1 MTMETPI
8 SVILSWLLVM
18 YIQKLHIRSYT
29 MIFAFFCTWMHMMC
43 KYKCVY
49 IHANASTYLYDLV
62 WVSIYIIY
70 IYGSV
75 YICSI
80 YVSCTY
86 VMCFCC
92 IIMYQLHHQ
101 ILTSWLVSHSQGE
114 FPNLCCR
121 YPGYCF
127 SGAILLC
134 PPVTW
139 RWEILLRWCPI
150 ARFE

>member
-49 IHANASTYLYDLV
+49 IHANASTDLYDLV
-62 WVSIYIIY
+62 WVSIYIYMGQY
-70 IYGSV
+70 IFAVYMCHVHMWCAFVVSLCISCITKFWLHGLFRTLKVSFPTSV
-75 YICSI
+75 GDI
-80 YVSCTY
+80 
-86 VMCFCC
+86 
-92 IIMYQLHHQ
+92 
-101 ILTSWLVSHSQGE
+101 
-114 FPNLCCR
+114 
-121 YPGYCF
+121 PGYCF